1 MKKKERAGII
11 MNLWTDVKGT
21 KLFYYAGNNQREAI
35 KETAKIIREG
45 GLVAFPTET
54 VYGLGADAF
63 CEQAIE
69 RIFNVKGRPLD
80 NPLIVHLSDIS
91 QLELIAKEPPLEAKK
106 LGDKFWPGP
115 LTLVL
120 QRKEEVTSVAS
131 AGLSTV
137 AVRIPAHKAALDLI
151 GEARTPIAAP
161 SANISGRPS
170 PTDPSHVEQDLAGKI
185 DAILDGGVC
194 SIGIESTVVDL
205 TGKEPVLLRPG
216 GVNVEHIESCLCRPV
231 LRAAPQNSQKPSSP
245 GMKYRHYAPKNRLIL
260 FRGLRDTAQNNMI
273 TYYES
278 FISQNKNIGVL
289 CSRKIA
295 EYFPQAVVETWGE
308 RDNAQEAA
316 LFLYR
321 KLRDLDR
328 AEIDIILVEGFQEEG
343 IGLALM
349 DRLQKAADQIIEG

>member
-1 MKKKERAGII
+1 

-69 RIFNVKGRPLD
+69 RIFNVKGRPFD

-106 LGDKFWPGP
+106 LGEKFWPGP

-120 QRKEEVTSVAS
+120 HRKDEVTSVVS

-151 GEARTPIAAP
+151 SEARTPIAAP
-161 SANISGRPS
+161 SANLSGRPS
-170 PTDPSHVEQDLAGKI
+170 PTEPSHVEQDLAGKI
-185 DAILDGGVC
+185 DAILDGGIC
-194 SIGIESTVVDL
+194 SIGLESTVVDL
-205 TGKEPVLLRPG
+205 TGKEPILLRPG
-216 GVNVEHIESCLCRPV
+216 GVNVEHIESCLSRPV
-231 LRAAPQNSQKPSSP
+231 LGTGGQNSQQPASP
-245 GMKYRHYAPKNRLIL
+245 GMKYRHYAPQNCLIL
-260 FRGLRDTAQNNMI
+260 FKGLKDKAQTNMV

-278 FISQNKNIGVL
+278 FISQNKKVGVL
-289 CSRKIA
+289 CSLKIA
-295 EYFPQAVVETWGE
+295 GYFPEAIVETWGK

-316 LFLYR
+316 LLLYR
-321 KLRDLDR
+321 KLRELDR
-328 AEIDIILVEGFQEEG
+328 DEIDIILVEGFKEEG

-349 DRLQKAADQIIEG
+349 DRLQKAADQIIEE